1 MPLELVVDFVRMPRG
16 TRGFWHDS
24 DEPVKPIPSQTL
36 EDVIDTWPT
45 GDIGVRIG
53 DYMFRPHQ
61 RWTITAVPEAGGYL
75 GGPYY
80 KIVIEGTKRAL
91 AATGDAEGNCSS

>member
-1 MPLELVVDFVRMPRG
+1 MAGGM
-16 TRGFWHDS
+16 RGFGRNS
-24 DEPVKPIPSQTL
+24 NVPLKPVEEQLLS
-36 EDVIDTWPT
+36 EVITTWPE
-45 GDIGVRIG
+45 GEIDVRIG

-61 RWTITAVPEAGGYL
+61 KWTITAVPDAGGYL

-91 AATGDAEGNCSS
+91 AATADKEVITVPNYT